1 MTLDVCGGLIRR
13 KLLGPA
19 RPVPAGLFVR
29 LAAYLA
35 VLEML
40 VYTVQKVYMAG
51 RGEIGMPGHPAP
63 ESVQAQFAHAGLA
76 QAANAALGALAATVA
91 LATVTRWG
99 ARIPRWVLCCAL
111 TLALVMLS
119 LGAVATI
126 GRPDFGWGHLGWS
139 GVLGS
144 LREAVQLGAWLVVA
158 VSYGLRTRRPR
169 DRPAAGAGR

>member
-1 MTLDVCGGLIRR
+1 MTPDMCGGPIRR

-29 LAAYLA
+29 LATYLA

-40 VYTVQKVYMAG
+40 VYIAQKVYMAG

-63 ESVQAQFAHAGLA
+63 DSVQARFAHAGLA

-99 ARIPRWVLCCAL
+99 ARIPRWALCCAL
-111 TLALVMLS
+111 VLALVMLS
-119 LGAVATI
+119 LGAVATL
-126 GRPDFGWGHLGWS
+126 GRPDVVGGRLGWS
-139 GVLGS
+139 GVWES
-144 LREAVQLGAWLVVA
+144 LREGGQLGAWLVVA
-158 VSYGLRTRRPR
+158 VSYGLRTRPPR